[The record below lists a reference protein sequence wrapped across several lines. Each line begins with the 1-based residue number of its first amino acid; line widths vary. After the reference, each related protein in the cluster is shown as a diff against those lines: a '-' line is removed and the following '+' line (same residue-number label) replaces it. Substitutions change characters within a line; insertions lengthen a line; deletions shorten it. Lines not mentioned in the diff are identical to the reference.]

1 MRERTLRILL
11 SAALLAGAATFA
23 TVGDA
28 LADDAKDCSDGVA
41 MIKAEIAKG
50 PPKAT
55 LDKLNKALR
64 GAQREMGEGE
74 YDECLDFVGDAKKA
88 IKG

>member
-1 MRERTLRILL
+1 MKTAL
-11 SAALLAGAATFA
+11 AALAAGTMLLAASSAF
-23 TVGDA
+23 
-28 LADDAKDCSDGVA
+28 ADDAKECTDGVA
-41 MIKAEIAKG
+41 YIKAEIAKA

-64 GAQREMGEGE
+64 GAEREMGEKE

-88 IKG
+88 VKG